1 MAAAASVT
9 EPLAG
14 WGNTS
19 RSTAVV
25 DFLSY
30 STTWIIQLWPS
41 VGDGMKT
48 RVSTTRSP
56 ESSKRA
62 KRLLWNVT
70 ESGSKHNTTHFAAT
84 FSFIS
89 CLFFVFSCQPFCFF
103 YSSWYFS
110 WEFCTNGPF
119 FFCLFFLA
127 KTIYFPNSNQ
137 MQPDHKQK
145 GCYDMRC
152 YQKVAANSTHCQW
165 SGCIWFGLGKD
176 IVLAK
181 KYKKTGAICAKLT
194 TKVICMQKDKII
206 RCVNGPYAWFWF
218 C

>member
-1 MAAAASVT
+1 M
-9 EPLAG
+9 
-14 WGNTS
+14 
-19 RSTAVV
+19 
-25 DFLSY
+25 
-30 STTWIIQLWPS
+30 
-41 VGDGMKT
+41 
-48 RVSTTRSP
+48 
-56 ESSKRA
+56 
-62 KRLLWNVT
+62 WNVT

-206 RCVNGPYAWFWF
+206 RCVNGPYAWFRFW
-218 C
+218 